1 MGSRAIAEE
10 DEDVVAREKR
20 SESTPNV
27 PVGDAMRSLTQA
39 VQLGVEVVVGHCH
52 LLGFHLFID
61 AADALRS

>member
-1 MGSRAIAEE
+1 
-10 DEDVVAREKR
+10 
-20 SESTPNV
+20 
-27 PVGDAMRSLTQA
+27 MRSLTQA